1 MESTMTASDY
11 NPNDIEFLLS
21 RDIDGDLPPDEQRR
35 LRERLAESPELRS
48 RNEGLRRVTELVS
61 QWGVEQ
67 PQVDWTAHA
76 KLVQAK
82 LTQPADADDL
92 RLDAVLRGWATVRP
106 AIDEAALTAGV
117 MSQIRVR
124 RRSRT
129 LYPLL
134 RIGAP
139 LAAAAV
145 LALSVSTVFWA
156 GPQAAPKVS
165 VVEIAAPS
173 MAGGTRGHA
182 VVSFARDTDVAQ
194 PTVEASSI
202 AFLTLGASPASSA
215 EAAPL

>member
-1 MESTMTASDY
+1 MTASDY
-11 NPNDIEFLLS
+11 NPNDIEFLIS
-21 RDIDGDLPPDEQRR
+21 RDIDDDLPPDERR
-35 LRERLAESPELRS
+35 LLRERLAVSPELRS
-48 RNEGLRRVTELVS
+48 QIDELRRVAALVS
-61 QWGVEQ
+61 QWGADQ
-67 PQVDWTAHA
+67 PQLDSMAHA

-82 LTQPADADDL
+82 LTEPADASDP
-92 RLDAVLRGWATVRP
+92 RLDALLHGWAAERP
-106 AIDEAALTAGV
+106 AIDEDALAAGV

-124 RRSRT
+124 RRSRA

-165 VVEIAAPS
+165 VVQIAAPFADGS
-173 MAGGTRGHA
+173 GGHA
-182 VVSFARDTDVAQ
+182 VVSFARDTDVA
-194 PTVEASSI
+194 PAAAEASSI
-202 AFLTLGASPASSA
+202 AFLTLGASPANSA